1 MGPVEYVLH
10 HELCRRWLIWRDEAV
25 HSGTTDPADLRAALV
40 RRQREWEGAPHP
52 GHGGRTVVEVVAEER
67 RDANRTVKDELAA
80 RLLGERPYRFAQVDR
95 RSSVTNPTSV
105 FTSDP

>member
-1 MGPVEYVLH
+1 M
-10 HELCRRWLIWRDEAV
+10 
-25 HSGTTDPADLRAALV
+25 
-40 RRQREWEGAPHP
+40 
-52 GHGGRTVVEVVAEER
+52 
-67 RDANRTVKDELAA
+67 DANRTVKDELAA